1 MSNNYKNLKNNK
13 TIKVGITVN
22 FGIKIFSNGL
32 QQNIIFL
39 KKLFDNIQNFEPIFI
54 YTGKI
59 PEEDYIS
66 KEQCINYTD
75 FIKEQH
81 KYFDLVIL
89 VGFWLEQNYIKDIK
103 KSNKKIK
110 LVTLQCGNQF
120 VENSMRSIHNYEKV
134 EYFNQAFEGID
145 AVWILPQHAQNISY
159 MKTHYRT
166 DSISIVPYIWDS
178 AIIDSQIKELSKNE
192 ERDILFTNKLTD
204 VVILEPNLSLIK
216 NCILPIYIVE
226 AFERKFKNKLSSLN
240 ILGGLS
246 LVDNHYFMRL
256 IMQLDIFKERKDF
269 LKVHNRFKFI
279 DAIRLFGSLV
289 ISHQL
294 ENDLN
299 YLYFDALY
307 LNLPLIH
314 NSNTLK
320 KYGYFYPHND
330 IDVAIIKIKDIL
342 ESHNKNIINYKK
354 RNKEMFE
361 IYSIENKNNQKLYIE
376 LINNVLS

>member
-1 MSNNYKNLKNNK
+1 MFDNYKKLKNNK
-13 TIKVGITVN
+13 TIKVGITIN

-39 KKLFDNIQNFEPIFI
+39 KKLFDNIQNLEPIFI
-54 YTGKI
+54 YTGEI
-59 PEEDYIS
+59 PEENYIS
-66 KEQCINYTD
+66 KEQCLNYSD
-75 FIKEQH
+75 FIKEKH
-81 KYFDLVIL
+81 KDFDLLIL
-89 VGFWLEQNYIKDIK
+89 VGFWLEQNYIKEIK

-120 VENSMRSIHNYEKV
+120 VENSMRSIHKYEKV
-134 EYFNQAFEGID
+134 EYFNNAFEGID
-145 AVWILPQHAQNISY
+145 AVWILPQHAQNLSY
-159 MKTHYRT
+159 MKTYYRT
-166 DSISIVPYIWDS
+166 DSVSIAPYIWDS
-178 AIIDSQIKELSKNE
+178 AIIDSQIKELSKKG

-204 VVILEPNLSLIK
+204 VVVLEPNLSLIK

-226 AFERKFKNKLSSLN
+226 TFERNFKNKLSSLN
-240 ILGGLS
+240 ILGGVS
-246 LVDNHYFMRL
+246 LTENHYFMRI
-256 IMQLDIFKERKDF
+256 IMQLDIFKVRKDF

-307 LNLPLIH
+307 LDLPLVH

-330 IDVAIIKIKDIL
+330 IDVAIIKIKDVL
-342 ESHNKNIINYKK
+342 ESHNKNLINYKK
-354 RNKEMFE
+354 RNKKMFE
-361 IYSIENKNNQKLYIE
+361 IYSIENKNNQKLYLE
-376 LINNVLS
+376 MINKVLS

>member
-1 MSNNYKNLKNNK
+1 MFDNYKSFKNNK
-13 TIKVGITVN
+13 TIKVGITIN

-39 KKLFDNIQNFEPIFI
+39 KKLFENIQNVHPIFI
-54 YTGKI
+54 YTGEI
-59 PEEDYIS
+59 PDEDYIL
-66 KEQCINYTD
+66 KEDCLNYSD
-75 FIKEQH
+75 FLKEQH
-81 KYFDLVIL
+81 KDFDIVIL
-89 VGFWLEQNYIKDIK
+89 VGFWLEQNFINDIK

-120 VENSMRSIHNYEKV
+120 IENSMRSIHKYEKV
-134 EYFNQAFEGID
+134 EYFNNAFEGID
-145 AVWILPQHAQNISY
+145 AVWILPQHSQNLTY
-159 MKTHYRT
+159 MKIHYRT
-166 DSISIVPYIWDS
+166 DSVSIVPYIWDS
-178 AIIDSQIKELSKNE
+178 AIIDSQIKELSKKGEKN
-192 ERDILFTNKLTD
+192 ILFTNKLTD
-204 VVILEPNLSLIK
+204 VVVLEPNLSLIK

-240 ILGGLS
+240 ILGGLPMAE
-246 LVDNHYFMRL
+246 NHYFMRM
-256 IMQLDIFKERKDF
+256 IMQLDIFKLRKNF
-269 LKVHNRFKFI
+269 LKVHNRYKFI

-307 LNLPLIH
+307 LDLPLIH

-320 KYGYFYPHND
+320 KFGYFYPHND
-330 IDVAIIKIKDIL
+330 IDEAIEKVKDVL
-342 ESHNKNIINYKK
+342 ESHNKNIISYKK
-354 RNKEMFE
+354 RNKKMFE
-361 IYSIENKNNQKLYIE
+361 IYSIKNKNNLKLFLE

>member
-1 MSNNYKNLKNNK
+1 MFDNYKKLKNNK
-13 TIKVGITVN
+13 TIKVGITIN

-39 KKLFDNIQNFEPIFI
+39 KKLFDNIQNLEPIFI
-54 YTGKI
+54 YTGEI
-59 PEEDYIS
+59 PEENYIS
-66 KEQCINYTD
+66 KEQCLNYSD
-75 FIKEQH
+75 FIKEKH
-81 KYFDLVIL
+81 KDFDLLIL
-89 VGFWLEQNYIKDIK
+89 VGFWLEQNYIKEIK

-120 VENSMRSIHNYEKV
+120 VENSMRSIHKYEKV
-134 EYFNQAFEGID
+134 EYFNNAFEGID
-145 AVWILPQHAQNISY
+145 AVWILPQHAQNLSY
-159 MKTHYRT
+159 MKTYYRT
-166 DSISIVPYIWDS
+166 DSVSIAPYIWDS
-178 AIIDSQIKELSKNE
+178 AIVDSQIKELSNKGE
-192 ERDILFTNKLTD
+192 KDIVFTNKLTD
-204 VVILEPNLSLIK
+204 VVVLEPNLSLIK

-226 AFERKFKNKLSSLN
+226 TFERNFKNKLSSLN
-240 ILGGLS
+240 ILGGVS
-246 LVDNHYFMRL
+246 LTENHYFMRI
-256 IMQLDIFKERKDF
+256 IMQLDIFKVRKDF

-307 LNLPLIH
+307 LDLPLVH

-330 IDVAIIKIKDIL
+330 IDVAIIKIKDVL
-342 ESHNKNIINYKK
+342 ESHNKNLINYKK
-354 RNKEMFE
+354 RNKKMFE
-361 IYSIENKNNQKLYIE
+361 IYSIENKNNQKLYLE
-376 LINNVLS
+376 MINKVLS